1 MKFST
6 RQDTDLSSDELF
18 HLISDFEQI
27 ERLIARRGARIAR
40 INPAREPGAGMAW
53 EISFDWR
60 GRKRDLR
67 LDVIRFDRPE
77 IVTLEGRSEQ
87 FDILID
93 MRVIA
98 LTRSKARLQFELD
111 LRPRNM
117 KARLLL
123 QTAKLGKAQLD
134 RRFAL
139 GIAQTLED
147 LTRALASPRFAGF
160 SLSACSGQG
169 ISMGSGAG

>member
-6 RQDTDLSSDELF
+6 RQDTDLPSDELF
-18 HLISDFEQI
+18 HVISDFERI
-27 ERLIARRGARIAR
+27 ERLLVRRGALVSRID
-40 INPAREPGAGMAW
+40 PAKAPGAGMGW
-53 EISFDWR
+53 EIAFDWR
-60 GRKRDLR
+60 GKQRDLR

-77 IVTLEGRSEQ
+77 IVSIEGHSEQ
-87 FDILID
+87 FNIMID

-111 LRPRNM
+111 LRPRSM

-134 RRFAL
+134 RKFAL
-139 GIAQTLED
+139 GIAGVLAD
-147 LTRALASPRFAGF
+147 LTRAHA
-160 SLSACSGQG
+160 
-169 ISMGSGAG
+169 